1 MGERTNAF
9 EPMNSVEPGQ
19 VVAGKYEVER
29 VIGQGGMGTVI
40 SAVHVQ
46 LRERVAIKLLSPEA
60 SGRTESISRFMR
72 EARAAARI
80 KSEHVAKVSDVG
92 TLDEG
97 TPYIVMEYLEGFD
110 LAETIAQRGPLPSD
124 EAIELVLQACEA
136 LAEAHSLGIVHR
148 DLKPANLFLTHR
160 ADGTPCI
167 KVLDFGISKVT
178 HPGTSQAEAA
188 LTHTTTIMGSP
199 LYMSPEQLRAT
210 RGVDLRTDVWAIGVI
225 LYELL
230 SGEAPFLGQSLPDIS
245 VKIAVEPPPSL
256 RAKLPQLSA
265 LLEAIVLKCLE
276 KDRDNRFRTL
286 ADFAV
291 ALAELAPPRARLS
304 IDRVVGVIN
313 AAGVPDSVLPN
324 GIAPTGVK
332 VITGS
337 RSTGSRITTGASS
350 AETVST
356 FGTTATHGRGRRTM
370 VVVGVIGVFGAGVLA
385 LLFLRPSASG
395 DPANAATASPH
406 VELAAP
412 PPAKVEPAPVV
423 APALVVEPP
432 PTPNAEPAPAPPP
445 SALVARAPRPRQPK
459 PEPPKQPTVAAPAPA
474 PAPPP
479 PAPAPPTNLL
489 DNRK

>member
-1 MGERTNAF
+1 
-9 EPMNSVEPGQ
+9 MNVIEPGQ

-40 SAVHVQ
+40 SAVHVH
-46 LRERVAIKLLSPEA
+46 LRERVAIKLLSREA
-60 SGRTESISRFMR
+60 SEQSESISRFMR

-80 KSEHVAKVSDVG
+80 RSEHVAKVSDVG
-92 TLDEG
+92 TLPDG

-110 LAETIAQRGPLPSD
+110 LAETLTQRGPLPAD

-178 HPGTSQAEAA
+178 QPGTSQAEAA

-245 VKIAVEPPPSL
+245 VKIAIEPPPSL
-256 RAKLPQLSA
+256 RTKRPEISA

-276 KDRDNRFRTL
+276 KERDNRFRTL
-286 ADFAV
+286 GDFAV
-291 ALAELAPPRARLS
+291 SLAELAPQRARLS

-313 AAGVPDSVLPN
+313 AVGVPESVLPH
-324 GIAPTGVK
+324 GIAPTGAK

-337 RSTGSRITTGASS
+337 SSTGSRVTTGASS

-356 FGTTATHGRGRRTM
+356 FGTTATQGRGRKRM
-370 VVVGVIGVFGAGVLA
+370 VVVVGVAGVLGAGA
-385 LLFLRPSASG
+385 LALSFLRPPASG
-395 DPANAATASPH
+395 DPASAATAVPP
-406 VELAAP
+406 VEVTAP
-412 PPAKVEPAPVV
+412 PPAKVEPAPAPVV
-423 APALVVEPP
+423 APAPI
-432 PTPNAEPAPAPPP
+432 AEPAPAPKVEAAPPP
-445 SALVARAPRPRQPK
+445 SATVARVRPRPSK
-459 PEPPKQPTVAAPAPA
+459 PGPQKQPSVAAPAAPAPA
-474 PAPPP
+474 PAP
-479 PAPAPPTNLL
+479 APATNLL

>member
-1 MGERTNAF
+1 
-9 EPMNSVEPGQ
+9 MNVIEPGQ

-40 SAVHVQ
+40 SAVHVH
-46 LRERVAIKLLSPEA
+46 LRERVAIKLLSREA
-60 SGRTESISRFMR
+60 SAQSESISRFTR

-92 TLDEG
+92 TLPDG
-97 TPYIVMEYLEGFD
+97 TPYIVMEYLEGLD
-110 LAETIAQRGPLPSD
+110 LADTLTQRGPLPAD
-124 EAIELVLQACEA
+124 DAIELVLQACEA

-160 ADGTPCI
+160 ADGTPCV

-178 HPGTSQAEAA
+178 QPGTSQAEAA

-256 RAKLPQLSA
+256 RTKRPEISA

-276 KDRDNRFRTL
+276 KERDNRFRTL
-286 ADFAV
+286 GDFAV

-313 AAGVPDSVLPN
+313 AVGVPESVLPH
-324 GIAPTGVK
+324 GIAPTGAK

-337 RSTGSRITTGASS
+337 SSTGSRVITGGSS

-356 FGTTATHGRGRRTM
+356 FGTTATQGRSRRTM
-370 VVVGVIGVFGAGVLA
+370 VAVGVVGALGAAALA
-385 LLFLRPSASG
+385 LVFLRPRASG
-395 DPANAATASPH
+395 EPAGAATAAPH
-406 VELAAP
+406 VEVAP
-412 PPAKVEPAPVV
+412 PAPAKVEPAPAPVV
-423 APALVVEPP
+423 APAPIAEPP
-432 PTPNAEPAPAPPP
+432 PTRKAEPAPPP
-445 SALVARAPRPRQPK
+445 SATAARAPRPRPPK
-459 PEPPKQPTVAAPAPA
+459 PGPQKQPTVAAPAAPA
-474 PAPPP
+474 PAPA
-479 PAPAPPTNLL
+479 PAPAQPTNLL

>member
-1 MGERTNAF
+1 MDAL
-9 EPMNSVEPGQ
+9 EPGH

-29 VIGQGGMGTVI
+29 VIGQGGMGVVV

-46 LRERVAIKLLSPEA
+46 LRERVAIKLLSKEA
-60 SGRTESISRFMR
+60 TAHTESVSRFMR

-92 TLDEG
+92 TLPDA

-110 LAETIAQRGPLPSD
+110 LADTLAQRGPLPPD

-148 DLKPANLFLTHR
+148 DLKPANLFMTHR

-199 LYMSPEQLRAT
+199 LYMSPEQIRAT
-210 RGVDLRTDVWAIGVI
+210 RGVDLRTDIWSLGVI

-230 SGEAPFLGQSLPDIS
+230 TGEAPFLGQTLPDIS
-245 VKIAVEPPPSL
+245 VKIAVEPPPPL
-256 RAKLPQLSA
+256 RSKRPELSA
-265 LLEAIVLKCLE
+265 LLEAVVLKCLE

-286 ADFAV
+286 GEL
-291 ALAELAPPRARLS
+291 ALALLELAPPRARIS
-304 IDRVVGVIN
+304 IDRVCGVIS
-313 AAGVPDSVLPN
+313 AAGLPDSVLPH
-324 GIAPTGVK
+324 GMAPTANK
-332 VITGS
+332 VDTGS
-337 RSTGSRITTGASS
+337 RSTGSRAITGDSS

-356 FGTTATHGRGRRTM
+356 FGTTASGGRSRRM
-370 VVVGVIGVFGAGVLA
+370 LFVVAGLAVVAAVAVAGFIVLKGGH
-385 LLFLRPSASG
+385 SE
-395 DPANAATASPH
+395 PAAATAVPPVEVAQPSPPK
-406 VELAAP
+406 VEPAHPIVAP
-412 PPAKVEPAPVV
+412 APLPEPVLSPSAAKVEPVSRP
-423 APALVVEPP
+423 PATPQGPHPSRPRPSKVEPQKQP
-432 PTPNAEPAPAPPP
+432 SASPPP
-445 SALVARAPRPRQPK
+445 
-459 PEPPKQPTVAAPAPA
+459 EPVAPAPA
-474 PAPPP
+474 PAPG
-479 PAPAPPTNLL
+479 PAPNLL